1 MKETKFRAWDK
12 VFKKMLYLD
21 GFRFLGKETIEL
33 FITGEKEYPI
43 ENINDI
49 ELLQFTNLKDK
60 NGKEIFD
67 GYIVEFEYKGKEK
80 QKGETIFIG
89 GSFKIKSEKGIYYLF
104 CKEIMK
110 NVEVIGNIYD
120 NPKLLEDKK

>member
-1 MKETKFRAWDK
+1 MREIKFRAWDERDKKLLEVNSIDYLCNQEGIWVVCFGGRRFK
-12 VFKKMLYLD
+12 VDLKNLM
-21 GFRFLGKETIEL
+21 
-33 FITGEKEYPI
+33 
-43 ENINDI
+43 
-49 ELLQFTNLKDK
+49 QFTGLKDK

-67 GYIVEFEYKGKEK
+67 GYIVEFKYNSKEK

-110 NVEVIGNIYD
+110 NVEVIGNLYE
-120 NPKLLEDKK
+120 NPELLEEKK